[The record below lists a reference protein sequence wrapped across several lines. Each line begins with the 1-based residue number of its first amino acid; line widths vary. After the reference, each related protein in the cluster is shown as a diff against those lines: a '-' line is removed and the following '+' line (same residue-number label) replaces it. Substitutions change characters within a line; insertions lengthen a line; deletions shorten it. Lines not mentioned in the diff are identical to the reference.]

1 MTPCRVMR
9 PPPPCASSRR
19 RLSPPPLHPPPPRT
33 TVVHCLTTSDR
44 PTLTIRSSL
53 SLTSYDQPTLTN
65 RCLSLPD
72 RQVSHFHLSISQRS
86 GVDLGL
92 WVVGLWV
99 LLIGVW
105 GFVADWCTDLWRIC
119 GFVRFVDLG
128 LWRIGTLIYGRFVG
142 YDSKGWVW
150 ENGGIWRTVEIGGF
164 PSWIWFCVLM
174 DLWVSNLEI
183 GVDFV
188 NKEDAGLLIL
198 VGVCW
203 VKISEYANLFLGLI
217 VGVCWFLGFQFWW
230 VYVDFWILV
239 GVCWLLFD
247 VSFGF
252 WFVWL

>member
-1 MTPCRVMR
+1 M
-9 PPPPCASSRR
+9 
-19 RLSPPPLHPPPPRT
+19 
-33 TVVHCLTTSDR
+33 
-44 PTLTIRSSL
+44 SL
-53 SLTSYDQPTLTN
+53 SLIYLY
-65 RCLSLPD
+65 LST
-72 RQVSHFHLSISQRS
+72 QWCRS
-86 GVDLGL
+86 GFMGS
-92 WVVGLWV
+92 WVCEICWSGFVGLWQ
-99 LLIGVW
+99 
-105 GFVADWCTDLWRIC
+105 
-119 GFVRFVDLG
+119 
-128 LWRIGTLIYGRFVG
+128 IGTLICSGFMG

-150 ENGGIWRTVEIGGF
+150 ENGEIWRMVEIGGI

-174 DLWVSNLEI
+174 DWWVSNLEI
-183 GVDFV
+183 GVDSI

-203 VKISEYANLFLGLI
+203 VKISEYANLFF